1 MELKDGTTVENAVSY
16 GYDTA
21 EISDVKISD
30 VKISDVRLIVVI
42 DLYKLLM
49 WND

>member
-30 VKISDVRLIVVI
+30 VRLIVVI